1 MSLRLTPDDARR
13 GGLVILGAHLE
24 DGPAIAR
31 RYAEGGYEAV
41 VAEVGDTLEQLAE
54 GLASPVFVLAL
65 PDAAAGAWAID
76 KVSAVSIVADARI
89 GSCVDRPPAVPAIL
103 HLDPLA
109 HAELAGA
116 FEAAQP
122 DLPVHVLPATADGDR
137 LVLLRTLRLFSS
149 AGGRGEV

>member
-1 MSLRLTPDDARR
+1 MSFRFAPEDARR
-13 GGLVILGAHLE
+13 GGLVILGAHIK

-31 RYAEGGYEAV
+31 RYAEGGYETV
-41 VAEVGDTLEQLAE
+41 VAETGDTLEQLAE

-76 KVSAVSIVADARI
+76 KVSAVSIVADGRI
-89 GSCVDRPPAVPAIL
+89 RSCVDQPPAVPAIL
-103 HLDPLA
+103 HLGPAA
-109 HAELAGA
+109 HAELVGA

-122 DLPVHVLPATADGDR
+122 ELPVHVLPATDDGER
-137 LVLLRTLRLFSS
+137 LLLLRTLRLFSS